1 MKQILL
7 IIQPIVFFFLI
18 SSCESPNEPVN
29 LISLSLESE
38 KNFARPG
45 DNVKLY
51 CEAEDRDNDEIT
63 YVWNAPGG
71 NFFVANDTAIWV
83 APDSVGSY
91 HISCMVTD
99 GNGTSDGS
107 FIKIYVV
114 KGGELVEEY
123 IKNAIKLTKENF
135 GTKYS
140 YLYVVNTKPLYGDAY
155 KDRKNKTKWKAF
167 PVGEYPGKTKIEKK
181 IDLINEINEN
191 FYSQGIKPKN
201 IIMTG
206 HSNGGYASL
215 LYTARHP
222 DKVRGAIAYH
232 PACCGKLTK
241 FDIATEKGR
250 KKWLKDENW
259 KCPIKEKGKYPC
271 AEAFWT
277 FRSKIIDE
285 ILSNKNLK
293 AVVIHNNDD
302 PYDGKHSEWLK
313 EIKTVKFIETPGKK
327 DNWKINGKSC
337 KGLKPFGHNVHTS
350 PCMSEY
356 FPEIIVYFK

>member
-1 MKQILL
+1 MKIIL
-7 IIQPIVFFFLI
+7 IILIALFSTNIFADDERKCINETGFVDDKFNFSKTIKFEDPENTLIFMFHHGGAADKASKSDCVFT
-18 SSCESPNEPVN
+18 
-29 LISLSLESE
+29 
-38 KNFARPG
+38 K
-45 DNVKLY
+45 
-51 CEAEDRDNDEIT
+51 
-63 YVWNAPGG
+63 
-71 NFFVANDTAIWV
+71 
-83 APDSVGSY
+83 
-91 HISCMVTD
+91 
-99 GNGTSDGS
+99 
-107 FIKIYVV
+107 
-114 KGGELVEEY
+114 EY
-123 IKNAIKLTKENF
+123 IKNAIKLTKEDF

-250 KKWLKDENW
+250 EKWLKAENW

-277 FRSKIIDE
+277 FRSKVIDE

>member
-1 MKQILL
+1 MKKFLGIVVLGLL
-7 IIQPIVFFFLI
+7 
-18 SSCESPNEPVN
+18 
-29 LISLSLESE
+29 LS
-38 KNFARPG
+38 
-45 DNVKLY
+45 
-51 CEAEDRDNDEIT
+51 
-63 YVWNAPGG
+63 G
-71 NFFVANDTAIWV
+71 NSFANDNRKCINETGFVSDKFNFSKNIKFED
-83 APDSVGSY
+83 PENTLIFMY
-91 HISCMVTD
+91 HHGGAADKAS
-99 GNGTSDGS
+99 TSDCVFS
-107 FIKIYVV
+107 
-114 KGGELVEEY
+114 EERF
-123 IKNAIKLTKENF
+123 KNVIKLTKEDF
-135 GTKYS
+135 GTNYT

-327 DNWKINGKSC
+327 DKWKINGKSC

-356 FPEIIVYFK
+356 FPEIIAYFK

>member
-1 MKQILL
+1 MKKLL
-7 IIQPIVFFFLI
+7 GIVVLG
-18 SSCESPNEPVN
+18 
-29 LISLSLESE
+29 LLLS
-38 KNFARPG
+38 
-45 DNVKLY
+45 
-51 CEAEDRDNDEIT
+51 
-63 YVWNAPGG
+63 G
-71 NFFVANDTAIWV
+71 NSFANDNRKCINETGFVDDKFNFSKTIKFED
-83 APDSVGSY
+83 PENTLIFMY
-91 HISCMVTD
+91 HHGGAAD
-99 GNGTSDGS
+99 EARTSDCVFS
-107 FIKIYVV
+107 
-114 KGGELVEEY
+114 EEY
-123 IKNAIKLTKENF
+123 LKNAIKLTKEDF

-140 YLYVVNTKPLYGDAY
+140 FLYVVNTKPFYGDAY

-201 IIMTG
+201 IITTG

-250 KKWLKDENW
+250 KKWLKAENW

-285 ILSNKNLK
+285 IKSNKNLK

-302 PYDGKHSEWLK
+302 PYDGDYSEWLK
-313 EIKTVKFIETPGKK
+313 DIKTVKFIETPGKK
-327 DNWKINGKSC
+327 DKWKINGKSC
-337 KGLKPFGHNVHTS
+337 KSWKPFGHNVHTS

-356 FPEIIVYFK
+356 FTEIIEYFK